1 MSNNTFRHYDGGPK
15 TPEEI
20 EEFWRDL
27 GREPEIP
34 LVVDIKP
41 SSSDN

>member
-1 MSNNTFRHYDGGPK
+1 MLNNPNRHYEGGPK

-27 GREPEIP
+27 GREDQTPI
-34 LVVDIKP
+34 VNNTKP
-41 SSSDN
+41 